1 MRIALAHAHVFRFAR
16 GIERYT
22 VALAGALADL
32 GVEAT
37 IVTLQQPSVPPL
49 RYAELDPR
57 VRVHTLPNPRYY
69 TAASTIPLYLA
80 DFLRDGGYD
89 HILLSFGLN
98 GEGLAARL
106 AAALPGSHTRY
117 SIVFHFPYEASPAR
131 FREFRRFGLLDH
143 ATQRIAVSAHV
154 AAAVRERLHASCTV
168 IPEGVDAGRFR
179 PDAPRRAATR
189 RALGIA
195 THERVVVTVSAL
207 EPRKGIDRL
216 LRAVASDDAGR
227 VADRI
232 VVVGEGPA
240 AVELRALAAALG
252 LAGRMIWIA
261 RSAELPALY
270 NAGDLFA
277 LLSDHEAFGLAALEA
292 MACGLPVVVSDG
304 SAFPEFVLPGT
315 GLLVDPSD
323 ACAVGVA
330 LVSLLADDA
339 RRVAMGVA
347 ARDHARASYSWERV
361 ARRFIEILEA
371 PHAGPSRQRREA
383 VGAIGGVGL

>member
-22 VALAGALADL
+22 VALAGALAGL
-32 GVEAT
+32 GVDAT

-69 TAASTIPLYLA
+69 TAATTIPLYLA

-106 AAALPGSHTRY
+106 AAALPGSRTRY

-131 FREFRRFGLLDH
+131 FREFQRFGLLDH
-143 ATQRIAVSAHV
+143 AAHRIAVSAYV
-154 AAAVRERLHASCTV
+154 AAAVRERLHASCAV
-168 IPEGVDAGRFR
+168 IPEGVDAGRFC
-179 PDAPRRAATR
+179 PDGRLRAATR
-189 RALGIA
+189 HALGIA
-195 THERVVVTVSAL
+195 PPERVVVTVGAL
-207 EPRKGIDRL
+207 EPRKGMDRL
-216 LRAVASDDAGR
+216 LRAMASDDAAR
-227 VADRI
+227 AVDRI
-232 VVVGEGPA
+232 VVVGDGPA

-252 LAGRMIWIA
+252 LAGRVIWIA

-292 MACGLPVVVSDG
+292 MACGLPIVVSDS
-304 SAFPEFVLPGT
+304 SAFPEFVAPGT
-315 GLLVDPSD
+315 GLLVDPAD
-323 ACAVGVA
+323 ARAVGAA
-330 LVSLLADDA
+330 LASLLADDA
-339 RRVAMGVA
+339 RRAAMGAA
-347 ARDHARASYSWERV
+347 ARSHARASYGWERV
-361 ARRFIEILEA
+361 ARRFVDLLES
-371 PHAGPSRQRREA
+371 PREGRTGHWREA
-383 VGAIGGVGL
+383 AAANRGL